1 VPRLTRAL
9 IINRDDRRFIRSC
22 DDEMRRL
29 RRAERVPESSRELRV
44 LLAVSPP
51 LLGDLL
57 ARRIA
62 LEGVEVVLLEERGEE
77 RGEQHLEPG
86 TTDRCFDI
94 VITTGRPPAR
104 IEADAV
110 LRLPSPLHAGV
121 TGSLLTAGEL
131 ERVRVDRPSDVV
143 DLVRELG
150 ERPLPG
156 NE

>member
-1 VPRLTRAL
+1 VPGQTRVL

-22 DDEMRRL
+22 DDKMRRL

-62 LEGVEVVLLEERGEE
+62 LEGVEVVLLGELRE
-77 RGEQHLEPG
+77 LGA
-86 TTDRCFDI
+86 TDSHFDI
-94 VITTGRPPAR
+94 VVTTGLPPAR
-104 IEADAV
+104 IEANAV
-110 LRLPSPLHAGV
+110 LRLPSPTRAGT

-143 DLVRELG
+143 ELVRELC
-150 ERPLPG
+150 ERPMPG
-156 NE
+156 DQ

>member
-1 VPRLTRAL
+1 
-9 IINRDDRRFIRSC
+9 
-22 DDEMRRL
+22 MRRL
-29 RRAERVPESSRELRV
+29 RRAGRVPESSRELRV

-62 LEGVEVVLLEERGEE
+62 LEGVEVVLLEERGE
-77 RGEQHLEPG
+77 QHREHRVPG

-94 VITTGRPPAR
+94 VITTGHRPTR

-110 LRLPSPLHAGV
+110 LWLPSPLHAGV

-143 DLVRELG
+143 DLVRELC

-156 NE
+156 GE